1 MSGFAGRSAL
11 VTGASRGVGRAI
23 AATLADA
30 GFRVV
35 CASRGGSD
43 LREAAD
49 RCGGEAVAAD
59 LLRPDGPGRLAEEVR
74 GLVGGDAPDVVVNNA
89 GTFGLAPAH
98 ELTPDLVDRHLS
110 LNLRAPLLLTASF
123 LPGMLRRGRGHLLH
137 VGSVAGRRPFP
148 ENGAYAASK
157 YGLRGFHE
165 VLREELAGTG
175 VCSTL
180 LELGAVDTDV
190 WDPLSQRLGE
200 DLPARAEMLSPG
212 QAGEAALAAVG
223 MGPFGRGGSPAV
235 VGLNPE

>member
-49 RCGGEAVAAD
+49 RCAGEAVAAD
-59 LLRPDGPGRLAEEVR
+59 LGHPDGPDRLAEEVR
-74 GLVGGDAPDVVVNNA
+74 GLVGEDAPDVVVNNA

-98 ELTPDLVDRHLS
+98 DLTREMVDRHLS

-123 LPGMLRRGRGHLLH
+123 LPAMLERGRGHLLH
-137 VGSVAGRRPFP
+137 VGSVAGRHPLP

-165 VLREELAGTG
+165 VLRQELAGTG

-180 LELGAVDTDV
+180 LELGAVDTDA
-190 WDPLSQRLGE
+190 WDSLTARLGE
-200 DLPARAEMLSPG
+200 DLPARAEMLPPEE
-212 QAGEAALAAVG
+212 AGEAALAAVR
-223 MGPFGRGGSPAV
+223 MGPYGRGASPAV
-235 VGLNPE
+235 VGLTPE